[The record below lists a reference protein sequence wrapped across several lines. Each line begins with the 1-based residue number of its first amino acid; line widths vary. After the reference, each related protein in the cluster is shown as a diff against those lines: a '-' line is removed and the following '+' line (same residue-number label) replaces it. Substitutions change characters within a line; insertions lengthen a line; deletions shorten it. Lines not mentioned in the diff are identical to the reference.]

1 MLGSQTA
8 VTQEVAFTDTFQ
20 MVFVLLILKQGFEV
34 LFTKKYLHLENSNFL
49 CLFLTTIVEVMASN
63 RDSTDNPSSSQKQYT
78 IYNTNAKIS
87 RSG

>member
-49 CLFLTTIVEVMASN
+49 CLFLTTIEVMASN